1 MTSAA
6 LKCAATV
13 SKQLCQREVKV
24 GFFQKVMAEFS
35 NLSNRH
41 ACEPK
46 IVSELLFPVSVVDT
60 LMANI
65 LNTFS

>member
-1 MTSAA
+1 MISG
-6 LKCAATV
+6 
-13 SKQLCQREVKV
+13 SVKV
-24 GFFQKVMAEFS
+24 GLFQKVIAKFS

-46 IVSELLFPVSVVDT
+46 IVSELLFPVSVINSFMD
-60 LMANI
+60 NI